1 MRADGTGSH
10 TYQWDAENRVA
21 SVDGGAGQAC
31 QNTWTAYYTYK
42 ALGQRVEKKVGSA
55 YTEILYDGYGY
66 VTAFHD
72 RTTWSQLFIPS
83 VGGRQIMKYQDTVT
97 YFLHT
102 NLLGSTGMITN
113 HAGTPTQDV
122 LYYPWG
128 QRWAYQGSLR
138 DERFASLGQR
148 DSEATLDPTLFR
160 MYTSNQGRWLS
171 PDPIGGGG
179 TKPPSPNRY
188 AYVLN
193 NPCSLIDP
201 LGLEEGC
208 GQSPF
213 APGVPLQEIADGAH
227 LRPGKGG
234 YGWFGAPRTDEH
246 GNLIPGGHKGN
257 DLRTLPGTPVFPIV
271 QGTVESVDPK
281 RVWGINVFVNAV
293 GDV

>member
-1 MRADGTGSH
+1 MGTL
-10 TYQWDAENRVA
+10 W
-21 SVDGGAGQAC
+21 
-31 QNTWTAYYTYK
+31 
-42 ALGQRVEKKVGSA
+42 
-55 YTEILYDGYGY
+55 
-66 VTAFHD
+66 
-72 RTTWSQLFIPS
+72 
-83 VGGRQIMKYQDTVT
+83 
-97 YFLHT
+97 
-102 NLLGSTGMITN
+102 
-113 HAGTPTQDV
+113 
-122 LYYPWG
+122 
-128 QRWAYQGSLR
+128 

-160 MYTSNQGRWLS
+160 MYTSGQGRWLS
-171 PDPIGGGG
+171 PDPIGGDISN
-179 TKPPSPNRY
+179 PQSLNRY

-281 RVWGINVFVNAV
+281 RGWGINVFVNAG
-293 GDV
+293 GDVTVRFSHLEAAFAVPGEKLERDTLLGFSGTSGNAGLLPRGEEHLDIEVRKGNVPLNLETFASGPCPKGVKNFNLTPAGASGGSSLRDAWLRFYYLQMLSVIAGSGWYPPPPPETGRIVNH